1 MYQVIA
7 VSLENFKKFV
17 KTKPA
22 LANYVT
28 NGEATWQKFY
38 DMYELY
44 GESSPVWDKYLT
56 SANTITLKEVFGMIK
71 NIDVTE
77 VQNSIKS
84 LQKGIGYIEEL
95 VRSKEKEIPVR
106 KSTYEARPL
115 YRYFDD

>member
-1 MYQVIA
+1 M
-7 VSLENFKKFV
+7 SLENFKKFV
-17 KTKPA
+17 KTKPT

-28 NGEATWQKFY
+28 SGEVTWQKFY

-56 SANTITLKEVFGMIK
+56 AVTNTITLKDVFGMIK

-77 VQNSIKS
+77 VQNSINS

-95 VRSKEKEIPVR
+95 VRSKEKEIPIR
-106 KSTYEARPL
+106 KQSYEARPL